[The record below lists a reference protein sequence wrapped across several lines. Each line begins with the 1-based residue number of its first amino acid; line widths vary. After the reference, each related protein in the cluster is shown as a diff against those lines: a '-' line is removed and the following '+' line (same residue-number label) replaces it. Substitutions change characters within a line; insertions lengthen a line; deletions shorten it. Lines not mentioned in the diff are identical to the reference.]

1 MRAALIV
8 GARAAL
14 VSARVE
20 RISLLLL
27 VIIVLLGVLSGILRT
42 IYHRKV
48 IQTYGR
54 IIDIVTKHCRSLGL
68 FNLILANLGMFNLM
82 WWAIGSSITDRRTS
96 ARYAHLMQTRMVFIE
111 ESGKIQHLP
120 AILAR
125 KIVRQRLQ
133 FMEHNIL
140 YVIIIED
147 WIQHETIG
155 IVLSTADLTI
165 SLVEESLAS
174 GHRSKVHC
182 LLCCAIR
189 HHLCQLLHLRTSH
202 ETSLVARFLSLLM
215 A

>member
-20 RISLLLL
+20 RMSLLLL

-68 FNLILANLGMFNLM
+68 FNLILANLRMLDLM
-82 WWAIGSSITDRRTS
+82 RWAIRSSIADRRTT

-155 IVLSTADLTI
+155 IILSTADLTI
-165 SLVEESLAS
+165 GLIE
-174 GHRSKVHC
+174 
-182 LLCCAIR
+182 
-189 HHLCQLLHLRTSH
+189 
-202 ETSLVARFLSLLM
+202 
-215 A
+215 